1 MQRKWL
7 FLLVGALAL
16 TSWIDARA
24 EAKSEA
30 ASSQQ
35 ALQRPVVLPEGTVL
49 EIRLT
54 ESISTRKNKTG
65 DRFEAVLEKDLVV
78 DGQILVPKKSR
89 VTGTLLEVRGAGRI
103 KGRARMS
110 LTLTEIE
117 VGPAQHGIQTNHI
130 EIEAEGTK
138 GKDAKKIG
146 GAATV
151 GAIVGVITGGGG
163 GAALGTIIGAGSGT
177 GGVLVTKGKEVS
189 LERSKSSAFAWKRT
203 PHYHKNAVA
212 L

>member
-1 MQRKWL
+1 MQKKCL
-7 FLLVGALAL
+7 FLLVGVLSL
-16 TSWIDARA
+16 SSWIDARA
-24 EAKSEA
+24 EARSEA
-30 ASSQQ
+30 PSSQQ
-35 ALQRPVVLPEGTVL
+35 ALQKPAVLPEGTVI

-117 VGPAQHGIQTNHI
+117 VGTAQHGIQTNPI

-177 GGVLVTKGKEVS
+177 GGVLLTKGKEVEFRAEQKFS
-189 LERSKSSAFAWKRT
+189 FRLEKDA
-203 PHYHKNAVA
+203 A

>member
-7 FLLVGALAL
+7 FLLVGVLSL
-16 TSWIDARA
+16 SSWIDARA
-24 EAKSEA
+24 EARSEA

-35 ALQRPVVLPEGTVL
+35 ALQRPAVLPEGTVI
-49 EIRLT
+49 ETRLT
-54 ESISTRKNKTG
+54 EPISTRKNKTG
-65 DRFEAVLEKDLVV
+65 DRFEAVLEKDLAV

-117 VGPAQHGIQTNHI
+117 VGPAHYGIQTNHI

-138 GKDAKKIG
+138 GKNARKIG
-146 GAATV
+146 GAASV

-177 GGVLVTKGKEVS
+177 GGVLVTKGQEVEFGAEQKFS
-189 LERSKSSAFAWKRT
+189 FRLEKDA
-203 PHYHKNAVA
+203 A